1 MKIVMKREYIKP
13 VTEKVNVKLFG
24 SVLDGETNINVG
36 AGSNG
41 TDFGD
46 AKESNILWGDD
57 STSGDLWDDEENAEE
72 Y

>member
-24 SVLDGETNINVG
+24 SVLDDDPTINVG

-46 AKESNILWGDD
+46 AKENNILWGDD
-57 STSGDLWDDEENAEE
+57 STSGDLWEDVEDEE